1 MSLSEW
7 EANGW
12 LKAHK
17 TSREEVQNILNIIER
32 DIKDSEISQLSNDW
46 KFAIAYNAALQ
57 CATIALYS
65 KGYKPVRGQ
74 NEHYR
79 VIQRLPLT
87 LGDRFSDTRDYLNA
101 CRAKRNIS
109 DYDMAGTISNAEV
122 KELSEATRELLA
134 EVKGWLKDNYP
145 AFYS

>member
-79 VIQRLPLT
+79 VIQSLSLT
-87 LGDRFSDTRDYLNA
+87 MGDRFSATRDYLNS

-109 DYDMAGTISNAEV
+109 DYDRVGTISNEEV
-122 KELSEATRELLA
+122 KELTETIRELLT
-134 EVKGWLKDNYP
+134 EVKVWLKNNYLDL
-145 AFYS
+145 YS